1 MQFAQKIRKLVK
13 SLPCY
18 LELYCERPLPE
29 HFFSSKKQVSV
40 AIKQIPTCCK
50 CKSSKSNIK

>member
-18 LELYCERPLPE
+18 LELYFSRHLPE
-29 HFFSSKKQVSV
+29 HLFSKKQVSI
-40 AIKQIPTCCK
+40 AIKQIST
-50 CKSSKSNIK
+50 SS